1 MFCKT
6 YSAVLHGLEAVKV
19 QVETDV
25 RNGLPQMQMVG
36 ALASEAKE
44 ARERV
49 KIAIENAGFR
59 LPPKRITINLS
70 PADIRKEGTS
80 FDLATAVSILA
91 AFGFIPEEQ
100 TEGCMFAGELSLD
113 GKLNK
118 VPGILPMAGL
128 AAKEGFKRLL
138 VPKGNAGEAALQATV
153 PVYGMETLKEVV
165 DFLLGNVKRKP
176 EIPMNPKTLKAIQ
189 KEKSRENPSDFADI
203 IGQSAAKRALMIA
216 AAGGHHILLVGPP
229 GSGKTA
235 LAKCMPSLLPELDF
249 AEMLDLSAIYSVAGK
264 LKNEM
269 EYVVCRPFQAP
280 HHATTQTALLGGGK
294 SAAPGLVSLCHH
306 GVLFLD
312 EFTEF
317 KTEVLETLRQPLEE
331 HEVTVS
337 RLQATYTYPAAF
349 QMVAAMN
356 PCPCGYY
363 PNRGRCNCSPQQI
376 RRYTGKISQ
385 PIFDRIDMMIEVF
398 PVEYEKIR
406 KKEQTENSENIRKK
420 VCAAREIQKKRFCG
434 RKFYLNS
441 EMGKREI
448 EKFCVFQEDAEE
460 VLHQLFRKNEFST
473 RRYYRIL
480 RLARTIADLEE
491 SEKIEKCHLTEAYSY
506 CNVGKKYWRTEE

>member
-25 RNGLPQMQMVG
+25 RNGLPQWQMVG

-49 KIAIENAGFR
+49 RVAIENSGFR
-59 LPPKRITINLS
+59 LPPKHITINLS

-80 FDLATAVSILA
+80 FDLAVAISILA

-100 TEGCMFAGELSLD
+100 TEKCMFAGELSLD

-118 VPGILPMAGL
+118 VPGILPMAGF
-128 AAKEGFKRLL
+128 AAKEGFLKMI
-138 VPKGNAGEAALQATV
+138 VPKGNVREAALQGEV
-153 PVYGMETLKEVV
+153 PVYGMDSLQEVV
-165 DFLLGNVKRKP
+165 DFFQGKLKTEPEPAMSPGILRK
-176 EIPMNPKTLKAIQ
+176 IQ
-189 KEKSRENPSDFADI
+189 RENSKFQESDLKDI

-216 AAGGHHILLVGPP
+216 AAGGHHLLMIGPP

-235 LAKCMPSLLPELDF
+235 LAKCMPSILPEISF
-249 AEMLDLSAIYSVAGK
+249 EEMIDLSTIYSVSGK

-269 EYVVCRPFQAP
+269 EYVVKRPFQAP
-280 HHATTQTALLGGGK
+280 HHATTPSALLGGGRN
-294 SAAPGLVSLCHH
+294 ANPGLVSLCHH

-317 KTEVLETLRQPLEE
+317 KLEVLETLRQPLEE
-331 HEVTVS
+331 HTVTVS

-349 QMVAAMN
+349 QLIAAMN

-363 PNRGRCNCSPQQI
+363 PDRRKCNCSPQQI

-385 PIFDRIDMMIEVF
+385 PIFDRLDMMIEVF
-398 PVEYEKIR
+398 PVEYEKLR
-406 KKEQTENSENIRKK
+406 KKENTENSDSIREKVCQARALQERRFKKKNIR
-420 VCAAREIQKKRFCG
+420 
-434 RKFYLNS
+434 LNS
-441 EMGKREI
+441 EMGKREV
-448 EKFCVFQEDAEE
+448 EEFCVFHEDAESI
-460 VLHQLFRKNEFST
+460 LNQLFQKNEFST

-480 RLARTIADLEE
+480 KLARTIADLEGSKE
-491 SEKIEKCHLTEAYSY
+491 IRKHHLTEAYSY
-506 CNVGKKYWRTEE
+506 CNVGKKYWRMEE